1 MSTIEQL
8 LEPVFG
14 GGIRSV
20 NFFNGRVLSG
30 EDLSDEQEAQRRARR
45 LLGQAVGE
53 GVAYG
58 LEVSEA
64 AGSSSLAEPVITV
77 EPGIA
82 FNRSGQTLRLGERTQ
97 VALVRR
103 EDAPTS
109 EQFGVTFRNCSP
121 LQPQLYVAA
130 ESVYLLTVAP
140 AEGRE
145 GRAPTSGAG
154 NVPAAFN
161 TRYLVEGVQFRLIEA
176 VAPSGLGDLNTL
188 RNRVAYF
195 CFGADQTKN
204 VAANPFGPA
213 LETYGLLDSLRPNVL
228 TDCEVPLALIYWSNV
243 RGIGFIDMW
252 SVRRR
257 LTRTEHSALWHP
269 LVGDRRASES
279 EAMVLQFQDQIADML
294 RNTAL
299 PLKTV
304 SAGQF
309 FRRLPPAGLL
319 PLARRDAAGR
329 EYNGIDPTTF
339 FGGHAPRQ
347 AGPVGGPPSSPPA
360 PPPPRHIPFIDGGIA
375 RALLAD
381 AGNYEPVDLTRG
393 EMVWLYQ
400 VLQNHQAFGTGA
412 NVTPYIIFTTA
423 QMLYRGSA
431 TFDIARIGESNF
443 G

>member
-8 LEPVFG
+8 LEPVFE

-45 LLGQAVGE
+45 LLGRAVGE
-53 GVAYG
+53 GVAFG
-58 LEVSEA
+58 FEVSEA
-64 AGSSSLAEPVITV
+64 AESSTLAQPVITV
-77 EPGIA
+77 EPGLAI
-82 FNRSGQTLRLGERTQ
+82 NRAGQTLRLGERTQ
-97 VALVRR
+97 VGLVRR

-109 EQFGVTFRNCSP
+109 EQLGVTFKDCSP

-176 VAPSGLGDLNTL
+176 VSTSNLGDLNTL
-188 RNRVAYF
+188 RNRVAYL
-195 CFGADQTKN
+195 CFGADQTRN
-204 VAANPFGPA
+204 VAINPLGAP
-213 LETYGLLDSLRPNVL
+213 LESYGLLDSLRPNVL

-243 RGIGFIDMW
+243 RGIGFIDTW

-257 LTRTEHSALWHP
+257 LTKPAHSQSWHA
-269 LVGDRRASES
+269 LVGDRRTSES

-294 RNTAL
+294 KNTAV
-299 PLKTV
+299 PLSTV
-304 SAGQF
+304 AAGQF
-309 FRRLPPAGLL
+309 FRRLPPVGLL
-319 PLARRDAAGR
+319 PLGRRDATGR
-329 EYNGIDPTTF
+329 PFNGIDPTTF

-347 AGPVGGPPSSPPA
+347 AGVVGSPPNPA
-360 PPPPRHIPFIDGGIA
+360 PRHIPFIDGGIA
-375 RALLAD
+375 RALFAD
-381 AGNYEPVDLTRG
+381 AGKYEPVDLTRG
-393 EMVWLYQ
+393 EIVWLYQ
-400 VLQNHQAFGTGA
+400 VLQNDRAFNTDT
-412 NVTPYIIFTTA
+412 NVTPYIMFTTA

-431 TFDIARIGESNF
+431 IFDIARIDESNF